1 MLFNSSTITAPF
13 LLHHCL
19 KAKTLVKLEML
30 VVSEQLQYLDQ
41 MTVWWVR
48 VGKAGEENHND
59 CIFKQKREFC
69 DVELLLYTG
78 FQVLHEEGVTLHQAL
93 VLAQLLRT

>member
-1 MLFNSSTITAPF
+1 MLFNSSTIIAPF

-30 VVSEQLQYLDQ
+30 VVSEQLQYVEQ
-41 MTVWWVR
+41 MDVWWLR
-48 VGKAGEENHND
+48 VGKAGEKNHND

-69 DVELLLYTG
+69 DGESLLYKDY
-78 FQVLHEEGVTLHQAL
+78 QVLREEGVILHQAL